1 MKKITKLIMLLCLL
15 LLALSGCGKTPEG
28 DETGEKAKEVVVCIK
43 QDPAPLDPFSGT
55 RDVRIY
61 VLDEVYQRPF
71 NFNGYGGELIPTLAK
86 SYEISGENSI
96 NVVFN
101 EDIYDTAGNHITAED
116 VKFSYETAMESHNYS
131 RINDVESV
139 EVVGDYEVKINFSCP
154 ATTVSSIDNAL
165 TEVYIVS
172 EKAYTE
178 SEDKLST
185 KSCGTGPY
193 YVETYTEGS
202 EVVLLKNENYWRK
215 DASAMS
221 RFEEANV
228 DKITY
233 SVITDVTTMPIGLMN
248 GEIDF
253 CAFMNANDY
262 ASFEDGGEA
271 ADAFNVY
278 NSPTPYYY
286 TYTINADEAS
296 PFNNVNL
303 RLAFCYAIDQD
314 AVAKKIWGDSA
325 LPVHGAGSPDYV
337 GYQAGWDAAGY
348 YDGKSYYEYNPDLAK
363 EYLNKYLEETGTTL
377 DDLQVRIYVS
387 QMAGMGD
394 MAAMAQSYLSAIG
407 IKNAEAQVYDSA
419 TLGDIK
425 KDTSKWEISVY
436 TGYAN
441 KYITEVW
448 KLYFDHRD
456 YSWNG
461 TMTYAHDDVLQEK
474 LEAVMQQDNFT
485 PENLNDFNKYVYDN
499 AYILGCS
506 GQKQKLVYPSYVADI
521 FCTARGIPLPGSCH
535 YNW

>member
-185 KSCGTGPY
+185 K
-193 YVETYTEGS
+193 
-202 EVVLLKNENYWRK
+202 L
-215 DASAMS
+215 
-221 RFEEANV
+221 
-228 DKITY
+228 
-233 SVITDVTTMPIGLMN
+233 
-248 GEIDF
+248 
-253 CAFMNANDY
+253 
-262 ASFEDGGEA
+262 
-271 ADAFNVY
+271 
-278 NSPTPYYY
+278 
-286 TYTINADEAS
+286 
-296 PFNNVNL
+296 NNH
-303 RLAFCYAIDQD
+303 F
-314 AVAKKIWGDSA
+314 
-325 LPVHGAGSPDYV
+325 
-337 GYQAGWDAAGY
+337 
-348 YDGKSYYEYNPDLAK
+348 
-363 EYLNKYLEETGTTL
+363 
-377 DDLQVRIYVS
+377 
-387 QMAGMGD
+387 
-394 MAAMAQSYLSAIG
+394 
-407 IKNAEAQVYDSA
+407 
-419 TLGDIK
+419 
-425 KDTSKWEISVY
+425 
-436 TGYAN
+436 
-441 KYITEVW
+441 
-448 KLYFDHRD
+448 
-456 YSWNG
+456 
-461 TMTYAHDDVLQEK
+461 
-474 LEAVMQQDNFT
+474 
-485 PENLNDFNKYVYDN
+485 
-499 AYILGCS
+499 
-506 GQKQKLVYPSYVADI
+506 
-521 FCTARGIPLPGSCH
+521 
-535 YNW
+535 